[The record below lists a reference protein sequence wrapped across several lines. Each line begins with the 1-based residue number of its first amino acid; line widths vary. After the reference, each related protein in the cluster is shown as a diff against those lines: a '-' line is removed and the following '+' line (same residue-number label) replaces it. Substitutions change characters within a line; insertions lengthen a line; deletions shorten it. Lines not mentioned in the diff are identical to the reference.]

1 MGLPMSKLNATSC
14 SQKVVANTEQLVTVF
29 LVFLLVATRRAEVK
43 ELRQNLEEQVV
54 PNAQLKV
61 SGW

>member
-14 SQKVVANTEQLVTVF
+14 SQKVVANTEQLVTVPG
-29 LVFLLVATRRAEVK
+29 LLVATSARRAEVK

-54 PNAQLKV
+54 ANAQLKV